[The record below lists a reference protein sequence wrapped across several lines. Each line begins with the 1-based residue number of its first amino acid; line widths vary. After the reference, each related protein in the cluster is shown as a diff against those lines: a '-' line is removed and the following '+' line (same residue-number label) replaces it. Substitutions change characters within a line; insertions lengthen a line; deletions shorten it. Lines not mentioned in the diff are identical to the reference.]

1 MNQQEQ
7 PGQKIS
13 THQVKEWNFLN
24 KGRQYFDSKQYFESK
39 KQRGYIQFCNTFIDR
54 VTHTVQCLCVEYL
67 YNSCCYWLICVTLL
81 IGKVV

>member
-7 PGQKIS
+7 PGQKMS

-54 VTHTVQCLCVEYL
+54 VTHTVQCLCNMCRIFVQ
-67 YNSCCYWLICVTLL
+67 
-81 IGKVV
+81 